1 MRYIYYIF
9 LPIILLVSGCAGH
22 QPVVYPTQG
31 SPIELAADADSQAG
45 TKAAIS
51 GLDDLLGDGFVVWAS
66 WTKDP
71 EDNAAFTGEY
81 SSGYTELVFGHN
93 GTKVYATDGD
103 SDGVFSPQSQPLDTW
118 YYTPKRFWHRGTY
131 TFAAALPASLFNASH
146 AKTPEE
152 NTGNPATGSF
162 EGGILTLDFGK
173 DSGNNVLGLDLSSEQ
188 VDLMV
193 AFSSVDNRLE
203 DATSASLHFQQHQF
217 SQVVIEAAS
226 MDENADLI
234 VDEVTFWGNHKS
246 TAGPITVSI
255 EDEVLT
261 SSYEIN
267 SASLSDSDNPYQVI
281 GDIGVQ
287 IQNAVQ
293 DAAGNWIYTY
303 DPIVSGLIVFPEECT
318 ISIKVRY
325 RAFMDDPE
333 VASQQYEATV
343 STPVPVIWEPNKK
356 YIYKL
361 LISGQ
366 RVEIVS
372 SGIQE
377 WEVKDNI
384 NHDFS

>member
-1 MRYIYYIF
+1 M
-9 LPIILLVSGCAGH
+9 CAGH

-31 SPIELAADADSQAG
+31 SPIELAADADSQTG
-45 TKAAIS
+45 TKATIS

-103 SDGVFSPQSQPLDTW
+103 SDEVFSPQSQPLALDTW

-152 NTGNPATGSF
+152 NTGNPATGTF

-193 AFSSVDNRLE
+193 AFSNVDNRLE
-203 DATSASLHFQQHQF
+203 GATSAPLHFQQHQF
-217 SQVVIEAAS
+217 SQVVIEAAN

-234 VDEVTFWGNHKS
+234 VDEVAFWGNHKS
-246 TAGPITVSI
+246 TDGPMTITVG
-255 EDEVLT
+255 EDVVT
-261 SSYEIN
+261 SSYEV
-267 SASLSDSDNPYQVI
+267 ASLSDSDSPFQVI
-281 GDIGVQ
+281 GDIGARLP
-287 IQNAVQ
+287 NAVQ
-293 DAAGNWIYTY
+293 DDQNNWIYTY
-303 DPIVSGLIVFPEECT
+303 TPVVSGLIVFPEECT
-318 ISIKVRY
+318 ISIKVKY

-333 VASQQYEATV
+333 VASQQQYEATV
-343 STPVPVIWEPNKK
+343 STPEPVIWEPNKK

-361 LISGQ
+361 LISKH
-366 RVEIVS
+366 RVDIVS

>member
-9 LPIILLVSGCAGH
+9 LPIILLMSGCAGH
-22 QPVVYPTQG
+22 QPVVSPTQG
-31 SPIELAADADSQAG
+31 SPIELAAVADSQAG

-51 GLDDLLGDGFVVWAS
+51 GLDDLLGDGFTVWAS

-162 EGGILTLDFGK
+162 AGGILTLDFGK
-173 DSGNNVLGLDLSSEQ
+173 DSGNNVLGLDLSSQQ

-203 DATSASLHFQQHQF
+203 DASSAPLRFQQHQF

-246 TAGPITVSI
+246 TDGPMTITVG
-255 EDEVLT
+255 DDAVT
-261 SSYEIN
+261 SSYEV
-267 SASLSDSDNPYQVI
+267 ASLSDSDSPFQVI
-281 GDIGVQ
+281 GDIGARLP
-287 IQNAVQ
+287 NAVQ
-293 DAAGNWIYTY
+293 DVQNNWIYTY
-303 DPIVSGLIVFPEECT
+303 TPVVSGLIVFPEECT

-343 STPVPVIWEPNKK
+343 STPEPVIWEPNKK

-361 LISGQ
+361 LISKH
-366 RVEIVS
+366 RVDIVS
-372 SGIQE
+372 SGIME
-377 WEVKDNI
+377 WNDLDI
-384 NHDFS
+384 NHDFN

>member
-1 MRYIYYIF
+1 M
-9 LPIILLVSGCAGH
+9 CAGH
-22 QPVVYPTQG
+22 QPVVSPTQG

-162 EGGILTLDFGK
+162 AGGILTLDFGK
-173 DSGNNVLGLDLSSEQ
+173 DPGNNVLGLDLSSQQ

-193 AFSSVDNRLE
+193 AFNSVDNRLE
-203 DATSASLHFQQHQF
+203 DATSAPLHFQQHQF

-234 VDEVTFWGNHKS
+234 VDEVTFWGNHKA
-246 TAGPITVSI
+246 TDGPMTIAI
-255 EDEVLT
+255 EEDAVT
-261 SSYEIN
+261 SSYEVA
-267 SASLSDSDNPYQVI
+267 SASLSDSDSPYQVI
-281 GDIGVQ
+281 GDIGARLP
-287 IQNAVQ
+287 NAVQ
-293 DAAGNWIYTY
+293 DVQNNWIYTY
-303 DPIVSGLIVFPEECT
+303 TPVVSGLIVFPEECT

-333 VASQQYEATV
+333 VASRQYEATV

-361 LISGQ
+361 LISKH
-366 RVEIVS
+366 RVDIVS

>member
-9 LPIILLVSGCAGH
+9 LPIILLMSGCAGH

-31 SPIELAADADSQAG
+31 SPIELAADADSQTG

-103 SDGVFSPQSQPLDTW
+103 SNGVFSPKSEPLVTW

-152 NTGNPATGSF
+152 NTGNPATGTF

-193 AFSSVDNRLE
+193 AFSNVDNRLE
-203 DATSASLHFQQHQF
+203 DATSAPLHFQQHQF

-234 VDEVTFWGNHKS
+234 VDEVAFWGNHKS
-246 TAGPITVSI
+246 TDGPMTITVG
-255 EDEVLT
+255 EDAVT
-261 SSYEIN
+261 SSYEV
-267 SASLSDSDNPYQVI
+267 ASLSDSDSPFQVI
-281 GDIGVQ
+281 GDIGARLP
-287 IQNAVQ
+287 NAVQ
-293 DAAGNWIYTY
+293 DVQNNWIYEYT
-303 DPIVSGLIVFPEECT
+303 PVVSGLIVFPEECT
-318 ISIKVRY
+318 ISIKLKY

-361 LISGQ
+361 LISKH
-366 RVEIVS
+366 RVDIVS

>member
-22 QPVVYPTQG
+22 QPVVLPTQG
-31 SPIELAADADSQAG
+31 SPIELSAATDPQNG
-45 TKAAIS
+45 TKAVIS
-51 GLDDLLGDGFVVWAS
+51 GLNDLLGDGFTVWAS

-152 NTGNPATGSF
+152 NTGNPATGTF

-173 DSGNNVLGLDLSSEQ
+173 DSGNNVHGLDLSAEQ
-188 VDLMV
+188 ADLLF
-193 AFSSVDNRLE
+193 AYTSVDNRLE
-203 DATSASLHFQQHQF
+203 DAQYASLHFKEHLF

-226 MDENADLI
+226 ADENADII
-234 VDEVTFWGNHKS
+234 VDELTFWGNHKQTS
-246 TAGPITVSI
+246 GPMTVTFG
-255 EDEVLT
+255 EDAVT
-261 SSYEIN
+261 SSYEIAP
-267 SASLSDSDNPYQVI
+267 ASLSDPDNPYRVI
-281 GDIGVQ
+281 GDIGAQ
-287 IQNAVQ
+287 LQNAVQ
-293 DAAGNWIYTY
+293 NSEGNMTYTY
-303 DPIVSGLIVFPEECT
+303 TPVVSGLIVFPEECSM
-318 ISIKVRY
+318 SIKVKY
-325 RAFMDDPE
+325 RAFMDNPE

-356 YIYKL
+356 YVYKL

-366 RVEIVS
+366 RVDIVS
-372 SGIQE
+372 SGIMDWNE
-377 WEVKDNI
+377 LDI
-384 NHDFS
+384 NHDFN

>member
-9 LPIILLVSGCAGH
+9 LPIILLMSGCAGH
-22 QPVVYPTQG
+22 QPVVSPTQG
-31 SPIELAADADSQAG
+31 SPIELAADADSQTG

-71 EDNAAFTGEY
+71 DDNAAFTGEY

-103 SDGVFSPQSQPLDTW
+103 SDAVFSPQSPPLVTW

-152 NTGNPATGSF
+152 NTGNPATGTF

-193 AFSSVDNRLE
+193 AFSNVDNRLE
-203 DATSASLHFQQHQF
+203 DATSAPLHFQQHQF

-234 VDEVTFWGNHKS
+234 VDEVTFWGNHKA
-246 TAGPITVSI
+246 TDGPMTISIGEDTV
-255 EDEVLT
+255 T
-261 SSYEIN
+261 SSYVV
-267 SASLSDSDNPYQVI
+267 ASLSDSDSPFQVI
-281 GDIGVQ
+281 GDIGARLP
-287 IQNAVQ
+287 NAVQ
-293 DAAGNWIYTY
+293 DVQNNWIYEYT
-303 DPIVSGLIVFPEECT
+303 PLVSGLIVFPEECT
-318 ISIKVRY
+318 ISIKVKY
-325 RAFMDDPE
+325 RASMDDPE
-333 VASQQYEATV
+333 VASQQQYEATV
-343 STPVPVIWEPNKK
+343 STPEPVIWEPNKK

-361 LISGQ
+361 LISKY
-366 RVEIVS
+366 RVDIVS